1 MLLGE
6 SRATVRQ
13 AMQRSIVNA
22 ERISDV
28 GLTKEEL
35 QRYSRHLIMPEV
47 TTEGQTRLKAARVL
61 CIGAGG
67 LGSPAALYLAAAGVG
82 TMGLV
87 DFDSVDL
94 SNLQRQILHGTKD
107 IGRSKLESARD
118 RLQDMNPEIEIKLH
132 ECRFSSE
139 TAQQIVADYDVVV
152 DGSDNFATRYLSNDV
167 CVFAGKPNVYGSVFR
182 FEGQTT
188 VFAPQLGG
196 PCYRCLFPE
205 PPPPESVPNCAQ
217 AGVLGVLP
225 GIIGM
230 LQTIEAI
237 KLIVGI
243 GEPLI
248 GRLVHFDALKVQF
261 RELKLRRDPQCP
273 VCGENPTIFA
283 PIDYDQFCGARNDDA
298 SVPAISVQELK
309 GKMEARDAFELID
322 VREPFEF
329 EIARIDG
336 AKLIPLGE
344 ILERAEELDRE
355 QTLIVHCHSGGRSA
369 QAVRLLKQ
377 RGFAKVCNL
386 EGGIDA
392 WSDFIDPTVPKY

>member
-1 MLLGE
+1 M
-6 SRATVRQ
+6 
-13 AMQRSIVNA
+13 
-22 ERISDV
+22 
-28 GLTKEEL
+28 
-35 QRYSRHLIMPEV
+35 
-47 TTEGQTRLKAARVL
+47 

-82 TMGLV
+82 TIGIV
-87 DFDSVDL
+87 DFDDVDL

-107 IGRSKLESARD
+107 IGRGKVESAQD
-118 RLQDMNPEIEIKLH
+118 RLRDINPKIEIELYQ
-132 ECRFSSE
+132 CRLSSE
-139 TAQQIVADYDVVV
+139 NASEIVSKYDIVV

-167 CVFAGKPNVYGSVFR
+167 CVFEQKPNVYGSVFR

-188 VFAPQLGG
+188 VFAPHLGG

-230 LQTIEAI
+230 LQAIETI
-237 KLIVGI
+237 KLVVGI

-248 GRLVHFDALKVQF
+248 GRLLHFDALKVKF
-261 RELKLRRDPQCP
+261 RELNLRRDPECP
-273 VCGENPTIFA
+273 VCGENRTVFA
-283 PIDYDQFCGARNDDA
+283 PIDYDQFCGAPADET
-298 SVPAISVQELK
+298 VPAISVHELK
-309 GKMEARDAFELID
+309 RKTETREAFELID
-322 VREPFEF
+322 VREPFEY

-344 ILERAEELDRE
+344 IADRTDELQRE
-355 QTLIVHCHSGGRSA
+355 QPIVVHCHSGKRSA
-369 QAVRLLKQ
+369 QAVRLLQQ
-377 RGFAKVCNL
+377 RGFSNVYNL

-392 WSDFIDPTVPKY
+392 WSDQIDPTVPKY